1 MSSEVHLSRAQKWD
15 LARLAVAAM
24 ASSVFFSLPIVLAR
38 PQTSTRSDAPIP
50 SVRVSE
56 EIAIAGVSE
65 PAAAATPAQAEAET
79 PHHTDAVAVVTSTR
93 VARITR
99 PVVSPSPASDEKTLA
114 RPIQVRARVSPSP
127 STPGQPATLSKR
139 LGRFLTGDGKYD
151 PKPFP
156 TVSTSGM

>member
-15 LARLAVAAM
+15 LARLAVAAL

-38 PQTSTRSDAPIP
+38 PQTATGADAPIS

-65 PAAAATPAQAEAET
+65 PVAAATPTQAETQT
-79 PHHTDAVAVVTSTR
+79 PHHTDAVAVITSTK
-93 VARITR
+93 VVRITR
-99 PVVSPSPASDEKTLA
+99 PGLSPSPASADKAPA

-127 STPGQPATLSKR
+127 SAPAQPATLSRR

-156 TVSTSGM
+156 TITTSGM